1 MPPLMATKTFPL
13 LLIIEEGKDTKRV
26 FVVGIGLVKIDCDR
40 RLTGLD
46 YGLPGFLKAGFFSL
60 FSFALCETKL
70 GLKGCPLQ
78 RFVLYVAEIS
88 R

>member
-46 YGLPGFLKAGFFSL
+46 YDYQVFKAGFFSL